1 MGTNYIHE
9 DEKDQLDYMVVVA
22 YAGFD
27 SHDDKP
33 GNAFMEEPDVWR
45 VHVHAQTALQA
56 IERAM
61 WIIQI
66 TRAETM
72 TDYFNG
78 HPLYES
84 QESYT
89 KEDIEFIRQDA
100 ENRGVFKGW
109 LDMQPTS
116 IQVHLAEDEDTLL
129 SMTTDNI
136 IQNASDTGN
145 DAEEFLKGLD
155 DDS

>member
-1 MGTNYIHE
+1 MGINYVHE
-9 DEKDQLDYMVVVA
+9 DEKDKLDYMVVIA

-27 SHDDKP
+27 SHDDKA
-33 GNAFMEEPDVWR
+33 GDSFIEPDVWR
-45 VHVHAQTALQA
+45 CHVHAQTALQA
-56 IERAM
+56 IERAI
-61 WIIQI
+61 WIVQI
-66 TRAETM
+66 SRAETM

-100 ENRGVFKGW
+100 ESRGVFKGW

-116 IQVHLAEDEDTLL
+116 IQVHLVEDEDTLL
-129 SMTTDNI
+129 NMTTNNI
-136 IQNASDTGN
+136 IQMTEDTGN